1 MGIFNPDFYPTP
13 TDVIDTMMIGEDIKG
28 KIILE
33 PSAGNGNIIKYLK
46 LNGAKQVLFCEIE
59 PDLAMISS
67 KEGKLIGQDF
77 LSLKKEDISH
87 IDYIVANP
95 PFSRDEDHIL
105 HMWEVAPEG
114 CTIVTLLNWNT
125 YDEAYTTK
133 RKQLKQLVDKNGNIT
148 YLGDV
153 FSTSERKTGVEIGL
167 IKLYKPKGSGDDEFD
182 GYFDLSE
189 EYEQQ
194 ENGLMGYN
202 EAREIVNRYVGA
214 VKMFDEV
221 MGVNSKINNLIKPI
235 SSGLDIEFGAKSR
248 KHYTIERD
256 TFKKELQKSAWRTV
270 FDKMNMRKYTTERVM
285 SQLNKFVEQQE
296 KIPFTMSNIYKMIEM
311 IIGTHGDRMGKVLV
325 EVFDWLTEHHHDNRV
340 GVPGWKTNSMYFV
353 GMKFIA
359 PYCGVRVGYRGQ
371 PDISYSSAGERM
383 DDLTKAI
390 CFLTGKDYNSFET
403 LSEFFRDK
411 EVPNDD
417 AKKAF
422 ELLAQETGITE
433 KEADYVHNYV
443 SRYAAEITPEK
454 YYQRFW
460 DIPFKFSKDQI
471 DKFKDFYEK
480 WKFPEK
486 YWGKKYETKNWG
498 QWYDWGFFEIKVYK
512 KGTLHAKFKD
522 EKVWEMFNRAC
533 AKAKGWALPTNT
545 GSDIRRKNTGVEV
558 YSN

>member
-67 KEGKLIGQDF
+67 KEGKFIGQDF

-202 EAREIVNRYVGA
+202 EVREIVNRYVGA

-221 MGVNSKINNLIKPI
+221 MEKNKQINDLIKPI
-235 SSGLDIEFGAKSR
+235 SYNLEITFGANSR
-248 KHYTIERD
+248 KHYSLDRD
-256 TFKKELQKSAWRTV
+256 TFKKELQKSSWRAV
-270 FDKMNMRKYTTERVM
+270 FAKMNMRKYTTERVM

-325 EVFDWLTEHHHDNRV
+325 EVFDWLTEHHHDNRT

-371 PDISYSSAGERM
+371 PEISYSNAGERM

-403 LSEFFRDK
+403 LSEFFREK
-411 EVPNDD
+411 KVPNDKAED
-417 AKKAF
+417 AVKELAKEFGLSKGKA
-422 ELLAQETGITE
+422 GIIHMYS
-433 KEADYVHNYV
+433 K
-443 SRYAAEITPEK
+443 YAAGQTHDQ
-454 YYQRFW
+454 YYRIFW
-460 DIPFKFSKDQI
+460 DITPKISTEDLDRYKA
-471 DKFKDFYEK
+471 FYERK
-480 WKFPEK
+480 RFSTDC
-486 YWGKKYETKNWG
+486 WGEKYETKNWG

-545 GSDIRRKNTGVEV
+545 GSDVRRKKTGVEV